1 MDTKFEANVTRS
13 QFCSVANQ
21 FSQVKARTNG
31 MSIPPSLPV
40 FGCFCLVFFYRC
52 LSTMVGTFPLLS
64 VQPTRGL
71 VDEKIQVVVRNLP
84 PALSVTLHSL
94 HRSEDKDLWEAFG
107 HYTSDGQGTVTGKV
121 CDRRPGLQTV
131 FLDVALA

>member
-1 MDTKFEANVTRS
+1 
-13 QFCSVANQ
+13 
-21 FSQVKARTNG
+21 
-31 MSIPPSLPV
+31 
-40 FGCFCLVFFYRC
+40 
-52 LSTMVGTFPLLS
+52 MVGTFPLLS

-107 HYTSDGQGTVTGKV
+107 HYTSDGQGTVTGRFV
-121 CDRRPGLQTV
+121 TADRAYRPCSWM
-131 FLDVALA
+131 